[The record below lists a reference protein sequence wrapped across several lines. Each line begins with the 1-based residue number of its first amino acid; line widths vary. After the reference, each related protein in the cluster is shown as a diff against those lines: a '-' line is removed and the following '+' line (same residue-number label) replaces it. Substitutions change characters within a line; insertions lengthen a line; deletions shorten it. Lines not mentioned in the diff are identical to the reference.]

1 MKKAVAILCVFTLI
15 FLVSCKDG
23 SDTDITTEGTL
34 AQNITEK
41 IIESV
46 TQNELCSVPTA
57 PDGFELMTDT
67 YEMFN
72 QPVCGNTIF
81 VTSDY
86 LTGTKCLYGEDEE
99 LILDMLEGKWIN
111 SYEDCLPDAE
121 IRYLDMTCY
130 YSSCCG
136 TLTDNDGRCMP
147 LTKSQAGRL
156 NRIIGKYDNQKQ
168 ESNLWWSILSKD
180 GIKLRVELS
189 KNPVKPGEKFVLTA
203 TVENNSG
210 RTVYIHTPTGTPN
223 MHYEVRVRISDGKY
237 SFVDLDTQGKCYTCD
252 TGMMTLKDGETYTQ
266 QMNMAAGYY
275 VDGSMLEVS
284 GEPLI
289 AFGSGTYKGTATLYW
304 NFDEPD
310 GEHKSLELE
319 FNVDVK

>member
-23 SDTDITTEGTL
+23 SDTDSTTESTL
-34 AQNITEK
+34 AQSITEK

-57 PDGFELMTDT
+57 PDGFELMSDT
-67 YEMFN
+67 HDGFQYVIESY
-72 QPVCGNTIF
+72 

-86 LTGTKCLYGEDEE
+86 IEGTKNIYGDDKEFIQD
-99 LILDMLEGKWIN
+99 LLKGIWSD
-111 SYEDCLPDAE
+111 YDEDCLPDAE
-121 IRYLDMTCY
+121 IHCMGTYY

-136 TLTDNDGRCMP
+136 TVKDGKGMTMH
-147 LTKSQAGRL
+147 LTKSQVHRM
-156 NRIIGKYDNQKQ
+156 NEIIGKYRTTVTETDL
-168 ESNLWWSILSKD
+168 SRSILSKD
-180 GIKLRVELS
+180 GMKLNVELS
-189 KNPVKPGEKFVLTA
+189 KNPVKPGEKFVLTV

-210 RTVYIHTPTGTPN
+210 RTVYIHTPTGTPD
-223 MHYEVRVRISDGKY
+223 MHYEVRVKISDGKY

-252 TGMMTLKDGETYTQ
+252 MGMMTLKDGETYTQ

-289 AFGSGTYKGTATLYW
+289 AFGSGTYKGTATVYW

-310 GEHKSLELE
+310 GEHKSMELE

>member
-23 SDTDITTEGTL
+23 SDTDSTTESTL
-34 AQNITEK
+34 AQSITEK

-67 YEMFN
+67 HDGFQYVIESY
-72 QPVCGNTIF
+72 

-86 LTGTKCLYGEDEE
+86 IEGTKNIYGDDKEFIQD
-99 LILDMLEGKWIN
+99 LLKGKW
-111 SYEDCLPDAE
+111 SDYDEDCLPDAE
-121 IRYLDMTCY
+121 IHCMGTYY

-136 TLTDNDGRCMP
+136 TVKDGKGMTMH
-147 LTKSQAGRL
+147 LTKFQVHRM
-156 NRIIGKYDNQKQ
+156 NEIIGKYRTTVTETDL
-168 ESNLWWSILSKD
+168 SRSILSKD
-180 GIKLRVELS
+180 GIKLNVELS

-210 RTVYIHTPTGTPN
+210 RTVYIHTPTGTPD
-223 MHYEVRVRISDGKY
+223 MHYEVRVKISDGKY

-252 TGMMTLKDGETYTQ
+252 MGMMTLKDGETYTQ

-289 AFGSGTYKGTATLYW
+289 AFGSGTYKGTATVYW

-310 GEHKSLELE
+310 GEHKSMELE

>member
-23 SDTDITTEGTL
+23 SDTDSTTESTL
-34 AQNITEK
+34 AQSITEK

-57 PDGFELMTDT
+57 PDGFELMSDT
-67 YEMFN
+67 HEMFN

-99 LILDMLEGKWIN
+99 FILDMLEGKWIN

-121 IRYLDMTCY
+121 IHCMGTYY

-136 TLTDNDGRCMP
+136 TVKDGKGMTMH
-147 LTKSQAGRL
+147 LTKSQVHRM
-156 NRIIGKYDNQKQ
+156 NEIIGKYRTTVTETDL
-168 ESNLWWSILSKD
+168 SRSILSKD
-180 GIKLRVELS
+180 GMKLNVELS

-210 RTVYIHTPTGTPN
+210 RTVYIHTPTGTPD
-223 MHYEVRVRISDGKY
+223 MHYEVRVKISDGKY

-252 TGMMTLKDGETYTQ
+252 MGMMTLKDGETYTQ

-289 AFGSGTYKGTATLYW
+289 AFGSGTYKGIATVYW